1 MKIEVET
8 NAVVQTTHALV
19 EALKKAERAIDIALS
34 LLGTG
39 TPEPDDRRVGISVDP
54 R

>member
-19 EALKKAERAIDIALS
+19 EALAALKKAERVP
-34 LLGTG
+34 
-39 TPEPDDRRVGISVDP
+39 PEDKRGLMRFRRVGISVDP